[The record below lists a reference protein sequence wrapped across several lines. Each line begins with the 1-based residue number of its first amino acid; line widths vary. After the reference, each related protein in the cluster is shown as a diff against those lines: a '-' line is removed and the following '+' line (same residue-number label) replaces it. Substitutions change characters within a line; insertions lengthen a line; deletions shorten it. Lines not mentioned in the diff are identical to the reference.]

1 MAFPMGQPDGCNIP
15 PSKAEET
22 LRLSR
27 STLVRS
33 LLAVSAPLLMPVSG
47 GLAAEAQLFQFEQQA
62 KLHCPDDV
70 VVWVNLPSRIYS
82 FQGERWYGSTKR
94 GSFVCRAEGDGAGY
108 KPSHDP
114 AKEGQPSP
122 IKWEQGLSGG

>member
-70 VVWVNLPSRIYS
+70 VVWVNLPTGIYNLP
-82 FQGERWYGSTKR
+82 GDRWYGSTKH
-94 GSFVCRAEGDGAGY
+94 GSFVCRAEGEQAGY
-108 KPSHDP
+108 KPSRDP
-114 AKEGQPSP
+114 TKDGRANPV
-122 IKWEQGLSGG
+122 KWVEWLSGG